1 MDLSVLL
8 VFWAGFALALMSPG
22 PNFAMLLG
30 TAARDGRGPA
40 LRCAAGMAA
49 GELVW
54 GFAAVWGVAA
64 LAGAHPWAMAA
75 LRWGGGTFLLFLAVQ
90 SWRAAWRGN
99 AGRGNAVEAWTD
111 VRPPILQPRGRD
123 FVRGLAVMVLNA
135 KAGAFW
141 VALAGVLVTAGA
153 SGATVAAGVLGA
165 ALMSLAWHGALAVAL
180 SAQMVTRLYRR
191 IQRGFDAVLGTVL
204 AGLGVRL
211 LAS

>member
-54 GFAAVWGVAA
+54 GFAAVGGVAA
-64 LAGAHPWAMAA
+64 LAAAHPWAMTA
-75 LRWGGGTFLLFLAVQ
+75 LRWGGGTFLLYLAVQ

-99 AGRGNAVEAWTD
+99 AVEAWTD
-111 VRPPILQPRGRD
+111 VQPPLLQPRGRD
-123 FVRGLAVMVLNA
+123 FARGLAVMVLNA

-153 SGATVAAGVLGA
+153 NGPTVITGVLGA

-180 SAQMVTRLYRR
+180 SAEVVTRLYRR

>member
-1 MDLSVLL
+1 MPMDLSVLL

-54 GFAAVWGVAA
+54 GFAAVGGVAA
-64 LAGAHPWAMAA
+64 LAAAHPWAMTA
-75 LRWGGGTFLLFLAVQ
+75 LRWGGGTFLLYLAVQ

-99 AGRGNAVEAWTD
+99 AVEAWTD
-111 VRPPILQPRGRD
+111 VQPPLLQPRGRD
-123 FVRGLAVMVLNA
+123 FARGLAVMVLNA

-153 SGATVAAGVLGA
+153 NGATVAAGVLGA

-180 SAQMVTRLYRR
+180 SADMVTRLYRR

-204 AGLGVRL
+204 AGLGMRL

>member
-8 VFWAGFALALMSPG
+8 VFWAGFALAVMSPG
-22 PNFAMLLG
+22 PNFEMLLG

-54 GFAAVWGVAA
+54 GFAAVFGVAA
-64 LAGAHPWAMAA
+64 LAAAHPGAMAT

-90 SWRAAWRGN
+90 CWRAAWRG
-99 AGRGNAVEAWTD
+99 APVEAWTD
-111 VRPPILQPRGRD
+111 VQPPILQPRGRD

-141 VALAGVLVTAGA
+141 VALAGVLVSAGA
-153 SGATVAAGVLGA
+153 SGATVMAGVLGA
-165 ALMSLAWHGALAVAL
+165 ALLSLLWHGALAVAL
-180 SAQMVTRLYRR
+180 SAEVVTRLYRR

>member
-1 MDLSVLL
+1 MDFSILL
-8 VFWAGFALALMSPG
+8 VFWAGFGLALMSPG

-64 LAGAHPWAMAA
+64 LALAHPGAMAA
-75 LRWGGGTFLLFLAVQ
+75 VRWAGGTFLLFLAVQ
-90 SWRAAWRGN
+90 CWRAAWRG
-99 AGRGNAVEAWTD
+99 AEVEAWTD
-111 VRPPILQPRGRD
+111 VRPPILLPRGRD
-123 FVRGLAVMVLNA
+123 FGRGLAVMVLNA
-135 KAGAFW
+135 KAAAFW
-141 VALAGVLVTAGA
+141 VALAGVLVSGGA
-153 SGATVAAGVLGA
+153 SGATVVLGVLGA
-165 ALMSLAWHGALAVAL
+165 AVMSLAWHGALAVVL
-180 SAQMVTRLYRR
+180 SAEVVTLVYRR

>member
-1 MDLSVLL
+1 MPMDLSVLL

-54 GFAAVWGVAA
+54 GFAAVGGVAA
-64 LAGAHPWAMAA
+64 LAAAHPWAMTA
-75 LRWGGGTFLLFLAVQ
+75 LRWGGGTFLLYLAVQ

-99 AGRGNAVEAWTD
+99 AVEAWTD
-111 VRPPILQPRGRD
+111 VQPPLLQPRGRD
-123 FVRGLAVMVLNA
+123 FARGLAVMVLNA

-153 SGATVAAGVLGA
+153 NGPTVIAGVLGA
-165 ALMSLAWHGALAVAL
+165 ALMSLLWHGALAVAL
-180 SAQMVTRLYRR
+180 SADMVTRLYRR

>member
-1 MDLSVLL
+1 MDFSILL
-8 VFWAGFALALMSPG
+8 VFWAGFGLALLSPG

-64 LAGAHPWAMAA
+64 LALAHPGAMAA
-75 LRWGGGTFLLFLAVQ
+75 VRWAGGTFLLFLAVQ
-90 SWRAAWRGN
+90 SWRAAWRG
-99 AGRGNAVEAWTD
+99 AEVEVWTD
-111 VRPPILQPRGRD
+111 VRPPILLPRGRD
-123 FVRGLAVMVLNA
+123 FCRGLAVMVLNA
-135 KAGAFW
+135 KAAAFW
-141 VALAGVLVTAGA
+141 VALAGVLVSGGA
-153 SGATVAAGVLGA
+153 SGATVVLGVLGA
-165 ALMSLAWHGALAVAL
+165 AVMSLAWHGALAVVL
-180 SAQMVTRLYRR
+180 SAEVVTLVYRR

>member
-1 MDLSVLL
+1 MDFSILL
-8 VFWAGFALALMSPG
+8 VFWAGFGLALLSPG

-64 LAGAHPWAMAA
+64 LALAHPGAMAA
-75 LRWGGGTFLLFLAVQ
+75 VRWAGGTFLLFLAVQ
-90 SWRAAWRGN
+90 SWRAAWRG
-99 AGRGNAVEAWTD
+99 AEVEVWTD
-111 VRPPILQPRGRD
+111 VRPPILLPRGRD
-123 FVRGLAVMVLNA
+123 FGRGLAVMVLNA

-141 VALAGVLVTAGA
+141 VALAGVLVSGGA
-153 SGATVAAGVLGA
+153 SGAVVVTGVVGA
-165 ALMSLAWHGALAVAL
+165 AVMSLAWHGALAVAL
-180 SAQMVTRLYRR
+180 SAEVVTRVYRR

>member
-1 MDLSVLL
+1 MPMDLSVLL

-54 GFAAVWGVAA
+54 GFAAVGGVAA
-64 LAGAHPWAMAA
+64 LAAAHPWAMTA
-75 LRWGGGTFLLFLAVQ
+75 LRWGGGTFLLYLAVQ

-99 AGRGNAVEAWTD
+99 AVEAWTD
-111 VRPPILQPRGRD
+111 VQPPLLQPRGRD
-123 FVRGLAVMVLNA
+123 FARGLAVMVLNA

-153 SGATVAAGVLGA
+153 NGPTVTAGVLGA
-165 ALMSLAWHGALAVAL
+165 ALMSLLWHGALAVAL
-180 SAQMVTRLYRR
+180 SAEVVTRLYRR

-204 AGLGVRL
+204 AGLGMRL